1 MQQLNDGGCYSVEML
16 GWDVGD
22 SCVLRRTATHSIL
35 FNFIIKE
42 NRTDYHL
49 PFWIGMGDSLG
60 LGRGELEHLLS

>member
-1 MQQLNDGGCYSVEML
+1 ML

-42 NRTDYHL
+42 NRTDDDL
-49 PFWIGMGDSLG
+49 PFWIGMGDFM
-60 LGRGELEHLLS
+60 ELREIEVHMLVL

>member
-1 MQQLNDGGCYSVEML
+1 MKQLNDGGCYSVEML

-42 NRTDYHL
+42 NRTDYRL
-49 PFWIGMGDSLG
+49 PFWIAIEDSLG
-60 LGRGELEHLLS
+60 LGWEKVEHLLS